1 MPASLVCSASENSLV
16 LALASYAVLISAL
29 VWSAVAPLSIVSN
42 FVPSAAT
49 SLPSTVPDTVIVP
62 PTVRLPVP
70 AVPVVTTF

>member
-1 MPASLVCSASENSLV
+1 MLWSASVKTLLFV
-16 LALASYAVLISAL
+16 AASTAALISAL
-29 VWSAVAPLSIVSN
+29 VWSAVAPVSIVSN

-49 SLPSTVPDTVIVP
+49 SLPSTVPDTAIVP